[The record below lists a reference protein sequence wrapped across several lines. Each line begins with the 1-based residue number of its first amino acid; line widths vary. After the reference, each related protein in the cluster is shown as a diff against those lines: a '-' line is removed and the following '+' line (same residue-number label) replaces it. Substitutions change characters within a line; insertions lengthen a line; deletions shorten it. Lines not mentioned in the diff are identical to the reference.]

1 MGRPIL
7 KSLEGIPSEAT
18 ELTAQ
23 LLLANAQENL
33 SVANNLREIY
43 LVRALTAEATLSLV
57 REHIEDLFSGPYLP
71 NTGRVMDALYPD
83 RDLIR
88 LRAENGE

>member
-1 MGRPIL
+1 MGNPIL
-7 KSLEGIPSEAT
+7 KSLEGLPPEAT

-33 SVANNLREIY
+33 SIANDLKDSYLR
-43 LVRALTAEATLSLV
+43 RALTAEATLGLV
-57 REHIEDLFSGPYLP
+57 REHIEDLFGGPYLP
-71 NTGRVMDALYPD
+71 STGRVMDALYPD